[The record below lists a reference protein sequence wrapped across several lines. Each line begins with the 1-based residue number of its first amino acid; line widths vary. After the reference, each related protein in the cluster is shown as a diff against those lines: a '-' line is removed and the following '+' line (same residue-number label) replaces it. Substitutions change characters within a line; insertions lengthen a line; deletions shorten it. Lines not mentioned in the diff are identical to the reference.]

1 MYLKICLTS
10 IQVFS
15 VDEARDGRGLALRGL
30 DSTLRWPHTH
40 PPPARRTAQA
50 KIDDEAPLEQ
60 NYEILGTAI
69 ERALA
74 KLQLAAEQLRAAK
87 ATLDGSIELLGE
99 VESSEEA
106 EADCNVDLMV
116 AQMMS
121 SRALSNLWSASEPL
135 NEALGFEDAEE
146 EDDEGD
152 IG

>member
-1 MYLKICLTS
+1 
-10 IQVFS
+10 
-15 VDEARDGRGLALRGL
+15 L
-30 DSTLRWPHTH
+30 DS
-40 PPPARRTAQA
+40 
-50 KIDDEAPLEQ
+50 
-60 NYEILGTAI
+60 GTAI

-135 NEALGFEDAEE
+135 NEALGFEDGEE
-146 EDDEGD
+146 EEDEGD

>member
-1 MYLKICLTS
+1 M
-10 IQVFS
+10 
-15 VDEARDGRGLALRGL
+15 
-30 DSTLRWPHTH
+30 
-40 PPPARRTAQA
+40 A

-99 VESSEEA
+99 VELSEEA

-121 SRALSNLWSASEPL
+121 SRALSNSVERVGAVERGAGLRGWRRGRGRGRHRLDPPCSRRP
-135 NEALGFEDAEE
+135 
-146 EDDEGD
+146 DESGNRQESQAFRSRH
-152 IG
+152 